1 MSKEKVAKTKK
12 VVDAATSDRLKK
24 AMDVISKVQA
34 KYGEDSMRLMSSKPV
49 KQEALATGS
58 IQLDVA
64 LGIGGLPK
72 GRIIEIY
79 GPEASGKTTLALHV
93 AAECQKKGGIVAFID
108 AEHALDTTYAQKI
121 GLKLDE
127 LALAQPDSGEQGL
140 DMVET
145 LIDTGEVD
153 LIIVDSV
160 AALTPTAE
168 LEGEMGDL
176 QMGLHARMMAKG
188 LRKLVAK
195 ASKSKTTIIFINQI
209 RLKIG
214 FVMGNPETTTGG
226 NALKYAASTRLD
238 IRRTKS
244 KTGDATKVGIMK
256 VKIVKHKLGV
266 PFKEVEIP
274 VVYGVGI
281 DQIDETYVLAKELC
295 GLIHA
300 PGGKNSYKGEAVTL
314 SDGTIFKDDEK
325 NISNVMGGKRDDAIA
340 FIKREPAFFDAL
352 RRQVV
357 AKIEEMLNGD
367 TEIAVGAVAEE

>member
-1 MSKEKVAKTKK
+1 MSKEKAKTKK
-12 VVDAATSDRLKK
+12 VVDAATNDRLKK

-34 KYGEDSMRLMSSKPV
+34 KFGEEAMKLMSAKPT
-49 KQEALATGS
+49 KQEAIPTGS

-93 AAECQKKGGIVAFID
+93 AAECQRKGGMVAFID
-108 AEHALDTTYAQKI
+108 AEHALDASYAANI
-121 GLKLDE
+121 GVKMDE

-145 LIDTGEVD
+145 LIDTNEVD

-160 AALTPTAE
+160 AALTPVAE
-168 LEGEMGDL
+168 LEGEMTDQ
-176 QMGLHARMMAKG
+176 QMGLHARMMSKG
-188 LRKLVAK
+188 LRKITAK

-226 NALKYAASTRLD
+226 NALKFYASTRLD
-238 IRRTKS
+238 VRRNKKDKADHTKE
-244 KTGDATKVGIMK
+244 GIMK
-256 VKIVKHKLGV
+256 VKVVKHKAGV

-274 VVYGVGI
+274 VVYGQGI
-281 DQIDETYVLAKELC
+281 NQLEETYVLAKDLC
-295 GLIHA
+295 QLIHA
-300 PGGKNSYKGEAVTL
+300 PGGKNSYKGEPVTL
-314 SDGTIFKDDEK
+314 SDGTVLKDDER
-325 NISNVMGGKRDDAIA
+325 NISNVIGSKRDDALA
-340 FIKREPAFFDAL
+340 FIKREPLFLESL
-352 RRQVV
+352 RKQVV
-357 AKIEEMLNGD
+357 AKIEEMIAGD
-367 TEIAVGAVAEE
+367 GPIVMDSAEDE